1 MSLMSKELVL
11 FDCEANSKEDAV
23 KSMAEAMDKAGFLA
37 NKEQYINDVFKR
49 EETATTA
56 IGFSFATPHAKSEG
70 VDKPCLG
77 FMKFKNPIQWDK
89 DSEPVKMAFQIAV
102 PITGGEQHLE
112 ILAAIFKNLIKD
124 DFRSKIAKADSEQEI
139 CDIIAAI

>member
-1 MSLMSKELVL
+1 MEITQLNKEEKMSLMSKELVL

-77 FMKFKNPIQWDK
+77 FMKFKNPIQ
-89 DSEPVKMAFQIAV
+89 
-102 PITGGEQHLE
+102 
-112 ILAAIFKNLIKD
+112 
-124 DFRSKIAKADSEQEI
+124 
-139 CDIIAAI
+139 